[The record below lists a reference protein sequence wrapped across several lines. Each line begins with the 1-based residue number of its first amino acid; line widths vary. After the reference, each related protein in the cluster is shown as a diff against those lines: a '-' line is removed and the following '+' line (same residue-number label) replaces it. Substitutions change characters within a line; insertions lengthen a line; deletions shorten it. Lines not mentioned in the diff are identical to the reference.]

1 MLTIARFFVRAYKF
15 IISPILPSSCRFYPS
30 CSQYA
35 LQALEIHGLSRG
47 LWLTSC
53 RLLRCQPW
61 GNSGYDPV
69 PNKENI

>member
-1 MLTIARFFVRAYKF
+1 MLTIARFFIRAYKL

-35 LQALEIHGLSRG
+35 LQALKIHGLGRG
-47 LWLTSC
+47 LWLTSR